1 MKTLIYCLLG
11 FIALA
16 VAGCGSNNQPAQV
29 EHHGDDRA
37 HDADEKERQE
47 SFAKLSPEDRAL
59 AEAQGYCAVTSEPLG
74 SMGPPLKLVVNDQAV
89 FICCKGCESSAKS
102 NPDKTLA
109 KVAELK
115 AKVQTEHKH

>member
-1 MKTLIYCLLG
+1 MKTFIYCLLG
-11 FIALA
+11 SLALA
-16 VAGCGSNNQPAQV
+16 VAGCGSTTQPAQV
-29 EHHGDDRA
+29 EQQGNVHA
-37 HDADEKERQE
+37 HDAEAEERQA
-47 SFAKLSPEDRAL
+47 SLAKLSSEDRVL

-115 AKVQTEHKH
+115 AQVQDEHEH